1 MIEESNDINEFEQ
14 ALRESFE
21 AEELKPGDV
30 IKGVIVAVHGDVA
43 LVDVSGKSEAVLER
57 AELDDLGTGDP
68 VEVVVVSAGEE
79 IRVSRRMALEAK
91 LKEVLNQAVASGEPV
106 EGKVMGRRKG
116 GFDVTVSG
124 VRGFCPMSLISD
136 VRVDD
141 LDSHLGQTYTF
152 KVLEY
157 EPEGQQLVVSRAAL
171 LREERARLREQA
183 WTTLELGAEV
193 EGRVRSLTDFGAFID
208 LGGVDGLVHV
218 TEIAHHR
225 IGHARDVL
233 HVDQDVRVKVLDLDR
248 EKDRISLSIKALEKD
263 PWEGVKERYPSR
275 SVFEGAVV
283 RKADF
288 GFFVQ
293 LEPGIDGLL
302 HVSQLPPGVE
312 KNAPEL
318 EVGESIRVW
327 VREVDVE
334 NRRIGL
340 TMRQIPDHDPWER
353 IEMRY
358 QEGQTVDGT
367 VENGA
372 DFGVFVE
379 LEPGLSG
386 LIPISELGLERDADP
401 REAFAP
407 GEKIQLKL
415 MSIDPG
421 RRRISLS
428 VVALKRD
435 LERLEYSDHMGAAKE
450 SEPTVTGFG
459 AQLAAALDKPA
470 KEPAKKKAA
479 EKITPKKATTKKAP
493 AKKKAAAAKKP
504 AAKKPAAK
512 KAPAKKTAAKKPAT
526 KKPASKKPAA
536 KKTAAKKPAAKKKTV
551 RKTAAKKPAAK
562 KSAAKK
568 TVAKK

>member
-21 AEELKPGDV
+21 AEDLKPGDV

-68 VEVVVVSAGEE
+68 VEVVVVSTGEE

-183 WTTLELGAEV
+183 WTTLEIGAEV

-225 IGHARDVL
+225 IGHSRDVL
-233 HVDQDVRVKVLDLDR
+233 RVDQEVRVKVLDLDR

-263 PWEGVKERYPSR
+263 PWDGVKERYPSR
-275 SVFEGAVV
+275 SVFEGAVI

-288 GFFVQ
+288 GFFVE

-340 TMRQIPDHDPWER
+340 TMRPIPDHDPWER
-353 IEMRY
+353 IEMRF
-358 QEGQTVDGT
+358 QEGQTVEGT

-428 VVALKRD
+428 VSALKRD
-435 LERLEYSDHMGAAKE
+435 LERLEYSDHMGSAKE

-479 EKITPKKATTKKAP
+479 EKKVPKKAAAKKAP

-504 AAKKPAAK
+504 AAKKPAVK
-512 KAPAKKTAAKKPAT
+512 KAPAKKTV
-526 KKPASKKPAA
+526 A
-536 KKTAAKKPAAKKKTV
+536 KKTAAKKPAAKKA
-551 RKTAAKKPAAK
+551 AAKKPAAK
-562 KSAAKK
+562 KAAAKK
-568 TVAKK
+568 TEAKK